1 MKTDLRMYGNEF
13 NPSIV
18 KDINDINKKIEKETD
33 SEELLKLR
41 LQRLYRG
48 MEINTSI
55 YNRNPRCYYP
65 Y

>member
-1 MKTDLRMYGNEF
+1 MKTNPKMYGQEYDAQAL
-13 NPSIV
+13 
-18 KDINDINKKIEKETD
+18 KDIKSINEKIEKEKD

-48 MEINTSI
+48 MELVSTPM
-55 YNRNPRCYYP
+55 YRNYRGYFP

>member
-1 MKTDLRMYGNEF
+1 MKIDLRMYGNEF

-48 MEINTSI
+48 MELNTSI
-55 YNRNPRCYYP
+55 YKRNIRNYYP